1 MESTQKPEIIFAVKL
16 ASNEKPV
23 RSKALLK
30 LRKYISARSGR
41 EEGGF
46 GEDELLKIW
55 KGLFYCMWMQ
65 DMPLLQEELSTKI
78 SRLLHSFQTV
88 DSQLL
93 YFKTFLQTM
102 KREWNG
108 IDRLRMDKFYQL
120 VRFVFREVFEML
132 KRRNWESSVVSEFLQ
147 LFTAQLLQSSS
158 AAPAGLNLHV
168 LELYTTELALVGSTQ
183 LTAEQN
189 LTFIEPFCKAMAKTK
204 DRVLLKA
211 ISSSVFNTI
220 VDQVPFAIEDLL
232 REIRQGDEEEQD
244 ASDES
249 EDQQDSE
256 ELKTKSRSKKK
267 TEESAED
274 CDEDNCSLPDDM
286 DSKDDEDDECRPV
299 LQFDYGAIAD
309 RLFEQASHSN
319 IPSFNRS
326 KIYKFVKIFRD
337 LSEGAFPQD
346 EVEDVST
353 DEDDF
358 DDSRRRKKRKKQTN
372 KGQKEQESL
381 KKSKGQSETAADT
394 SEDTKQKNKKGK
406 KKKRKNRSL
415 KSVEGETEQQ
425 TDAQT
430 PVEPSNPSEVRR
442 ETQDSEKAKSNA
454 KLSKCDGENIPD
466 EQPNGLGLKLLKKR
480 GRKKTREDASEA
492 AADDSETVIGST
504 SAEVVTSAPLKK
516 KKKLLKKA
524 KDVGDGEKEH
534 DGQAEVNSV
543 SVLTCSISAGVE
555 EPSAVTPSKRK
566 STARNEKVKEQQDS
580 QETGSSKALRKTLM
594 KKKKKQKDVVVD
606 VPEPNTNGEAHQEV
620 ESVHTEE
627 SRQPDGR
634 TEPTTAN
641 MRAKKKRKQKSEESA
656 DQIKPKK
663 VKVNG
668 HAGKTSVKRPKV
680 ISAEEASLPV
690 KTENEIKQK
699 QFVLRQKKAPAPIF
713 CKAAGPNTRK
723 LSKKMLLPSKP
734 ETKKVTF
741 GLKNNKTME
750 ISCHSRVSPASQ
762 SRVAF
767 DPKRTPKSGVL
778 KSPTSS
784 PAITKRAMAADFF

>member
-1 MESTQKPEIIFAVKL
+1 MESTQKPEIIFAIKL

-30 LRKYISARSGR
+30 LRKYIRARSGR

-46 GEDELLKIW
+46 GEDELLRIW

-78 SRLLHSFQTV
+78 SGLLHSFQTA

-120 VRFVFREVFEML
+120 VRFVFREAFEML
-132 KRRNWESSVVSEFLQ
+132 KRRSWESSVVSEFLQ
-147 LFTAQLLQSSS
+147 IFSAQLLQSSS
-158 AAPAGLNLHV
+158 AAPAGLFLHV
-168 LELYTTELALVGSTQ
+168 LELYTTELARVGAAQ

-211 ISSSVFNTI
+211 IGSSVFNTI

-232 REIRQGDEEEQD
+232 REIRQGDGEELD
-244 ASDES
+244 ASDGS
-249 EDQQDSE
+249 EDQQDNE
-256 ELKTKSRSKKK
+256 ELKTESSSKKK
-267 TEESAED
+267 TEGAQDHESEKD
-274 CDEDNCSLPDDM
+274 CDEDITSLPDDI
-286 DSKDDEDDECRPV
+286 DSKDDADDACGPV

-326 KIYKFVKIFRD
+326 KIYKFVKTFRD

-346 EVEDVST
+346 EVEEVST

-358 DDSRRRKKRKKQTN
+358 DDSRRKKKRRKKT

-381 KKSKGQSETAADT
+381 KKSKGQSETTADADT

-415 KSVEGETEQQ
+415 KSVEGETDQQ

-430 PVEPSNPSEVRR
+430 PVEPSNPSEVTG
-442 ETQDSEKAKSNA
+442 ETQDSETAES
-454 KLSKCDGENIPD
+454 ENKPD
-466 EQPNGLGLKLLKKR
+466 EQQNGLGLKLLKKKR
-480 GRKKTREDASEA
+480 RKKTVAE
-492 AADDSETVIGST
+492 DSEMGIGST
-504 SAEVVTSAPLKK
+504 SAEVVTSAPMKK

-524 KDVGDGEKEH
+524 KDVGEGEKEH
-534 DGQAEVNSV
+534 DGQAEVSA
-543 SVLTCSISAGVE
+543 LTCSIPASAE
-555 EPSAVTPSKRK
+555 EPSAVTPSEKR
-566 STARNEKVKEQQDS
+566 STGKNAEVKEQQDS
-580 QETGSSKALRKTLM
+580 QETGSSKPSRKTLM
-594 KKKKKQKDVVVD
+594 KKKKKQKDTAVD
-606 VPEPNTNGEAHQEV
+606 VPEANTNGEAHQEV

-627 SRQPDGR
+627 QPDGP
-634 TEPTTAN
+634 TELTTGN
-641 MRAKKKRKQKSEESA
+641 MRAKKKRKQKLEESA

-680 ISAEEASLPV
+680 ISAYGASLPV
-690 KTENEIKQK
+690 NAENEMKQK

-713 CKAAGPNTRK
+713 CKAAGRNTRK
-723 LSKKMLLPSKP
+723 LSKKILLPSKP

-750 ISCHSRVSPASQ
+750 ISCNSRVSPASQ
-762 SRVAF
+762 SHVAF

-784 PAITKRAMAADFF
+784 PAVTKRAMAADFF

>member
-1 MESTQKPEIIFAVKL
+1 MESTQKPEIIFAIKL

-30 LRKYISARSGR
+30 LRKYIRARSGR

-78 SRLLHSFQTV
+78 SRLLHSFQTA

-132 KRRNWESSVVSEFLQ
+132 KRRSWESSVVSEFLQ
-147 LFTAQLLQSSS
+147 IFSAQLLQSSS
-158 AAPAGLNLHV
+158 AAPAGLFLHV
-168 LELYTTELALVGSTQ
+168 LELYTTELARVGATQ

-211 ISSSVFNTI
+211 IGSNVFNTI

-232 REIRQGDEEEQD
+232 REIRQGDGEEPD
-244 ASDES
+244 TSDGS
-249 EDQQDSE
+249 EDQQGNE
-256 ELKTKSRSKKK
+256 ELKTESSSKKK
-267 TEESAED
+267 TEESEEH
-274 CDEDNCSLPDDM
+274 CDEDITSLPDDV
-286 DSKDDEDDECRPV
+286 DSKDDADDACGPV

-326 KIYKFVKIFRD
+326 KIYKFVKTFRD

-346 EVEDVST
+346 EVEEVST

-381 KKSKGQSETAADT
+381 KKSKGQSETAADADT
-394 SEDTKQKNKKGK
+394 FEDTKQKNKKGK

-415 KSVEGETEQQ
+415 KSVEGETDQQ

-430 PVEPSNPSEVRR
+430 PVEPSNPSEVRG
-442 ETQDSEKAKSNA
+442 ETQDSETAES
-454 KLSKCDGENIPD
+454 ENKPD
-466 EQPNGLGLKLLKKR
+466 EQQNGLGLKLLKKKR
-480 GRKKTREDASEA
+480 RKKTCEDSSA
-492 AADDSETVIGST
+492 AGDSEMGITST

-524 KDVGDGEKEH
+524 KDVSEGEKEH
-534 DGQAEVNSV
+534 DRQAEVSA
-543 SVLTCSISAGVE
+543 LTCSTSASAE
-555 EPSAVTPSKRK
+555 EPSAVTPSEKRSAGK
-566 STARNEKVKEQQDS
+566 NAEQQDS
-580 QETGSSKALRKTLM
+580 QETGSSKASRKTLM
-594 KKKKKQKDVVVD
+594 KKKKQKDTAVD
-606 VPEPNTNGEAHQEV
+606 VSEPNTNGEAHQEV

-627 SRQPDGR
+627 QPDGP
-634 TEPTTAN
+634 TEPTTGN
-641 MRAKKKRKQKSEESA
+641 MRAKKKRKQKSEVSA

-680 ISAEEASLPV
+680 LSAEGASLPV
-690 KTENEIKQK
+690 NAENEMKQK

-713 CKAAGPNTRK
+713 CKAAGRNTRK
-723 LSKKMLLPSKP
+723 LSKKILLPSKP

-750 ISCHSRVSPASQ
+750 ISCNSRVSPASQ

-784 PAITKRAMAADFF
+784 PAVTKRAMAADFF